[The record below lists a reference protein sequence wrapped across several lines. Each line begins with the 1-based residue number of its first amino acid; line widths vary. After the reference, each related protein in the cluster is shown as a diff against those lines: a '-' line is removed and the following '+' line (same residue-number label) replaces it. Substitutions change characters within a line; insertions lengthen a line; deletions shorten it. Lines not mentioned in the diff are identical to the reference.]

1 MTAVAEARTKS
12 GPDGRRLFFRTTLPA
27 LASPLL
33 PPHVYPPLGSE
44 SVSVVE
50 ARVEVL
56 AAPTLAAHAPEVS
69 ATPDAPS
76 RPSRGS
82 VIRTVVVGTVM
93 AAAVVALLVWQ
104 RHRLSDLPRV
114 VADAN
119 WIWITAA
126 IACMA
131 VSVAALARLQRR
143 LLNVDG
149 RHHPFGPI
157 LATTYAG
164 NAISVSLPIV
174 GSTASAVFAYKRFQ
188 HIGAEKAVAAWALA
202 VAGLYSTITFVTIS
216 AIGALLT
223 GSVGLALAGF
233 VTLFAGVIPVVVL
246 LAGLH
251 NPRVRP
257 LVVGLVTWVLS
268 LGQRVIGKP
277 VGDPGAVAASAIGQV
292 AALRLGRRNA
302 FMAARFATLNWA
314 ADIACLAC
322 VLAAVGAPIPWHGL
336 ILAWAAAS
344 GASSMGLT
352 PGGLG
357 VVEAALSVALVAA
370 GLPAGIAVSA
380 VLLYRFIKLWL
391 VLLAGAVTLLV
402 IRAKGRRAES
412 TSGSAPEEL
421 LANRSR

>member
-1 MTAVAEARTKS
+1 MTTSVAEAGTKS
-12 GPDGRRLFFRTTLPA
+12 GPDGRLLFFRMTLPA

-33 PPHVYPPLGSE
+33 PPHVFPTDVLPIDVVPAEISPPPEIQSPLAVAGPGRVTVPANDRTRPSP
-44 SVSVVE
+44 SSIVRTVSVGT
-50 ARVEVL
+50 VL
-56 AAPTLAAHAPEVS
+56 AAA
-69 ATPDAPS
+69 
-76 RPSRGS
+76 
-82 VIRTVVVGTVM
+82 VI
-93 AAAVVALLVWQ
+93 ALVVWQ

-114 VADAN
+114 LADAN
-119 WIWITAA
+119 WIWIVAA
-126 IACMA
+126 IAFQA
-131 VSVAALARLQRR
+131 ISVGSLARLQRR

-174 GSTASAVFAYKRFQ
+174 GSTASAVFAYKRFL
-188 HIGAEKAVAAWALA
+188 HIGAEKATAAWALA

-216 AIGALLT
+216 AVGALLT

-233 VTLFAGVIPVVVL
+233 VTLFAGVVPVITL

-257 LVVGLVTWVLS
+257 LVVRLVTRFLTI
-268 LGQRVIGKP
+268 GQRVIGKP
-277 VGDPGAVAASAIGQV
+277 TGDPGSIAASAIDQV
-292 AALRLGRRNA
+292 AALRLGLRNA
-302 FMAARFATLNWA
+302 FMAARFAFLNWT

-336 ILAWAAAS
+336 ILAWAAAA

-357 VVEAALSVALVAA
+357 VVEAALSVALIAA

-391 VLLAGAVTLLV
+391 VLFAGAITLLV
-402 IRAKGRRAES
+402 IRAKGRRTAE
-412 TSGSAPEEL
+412 
-421 LANRSR
+421 LAERSLARTAA